1 MKITK
6 TLLLALAPIALL
18 TGCASEQC
26 GQDVICCY
34 FDQPPSA
41 REQENRGIEELQE
54 IQEQF
59 EEYQREHLTKD

>member
-1 MKITK
+1 MKSTK
-6 TLLLALAPIALL
+6 TLRLGLEPIARL